1 MKVLITGATGLI
13 GSRIVKD
20 CLERDTKVNFLTT
33 RKNKIDSIPGCH
45 GFYWDPQKKI
55 INLKCFNDVDSII
68 NLSGASIFRIWT
80 KKNKELILNS
90 RVQSLNFLRDTINK
104 NNIKINSIISA
115 SGIGAY
121 PSSNDKE
128 FDETEKD
135 RSNYFLSD
143 VIKEWENATM
153 SFKNIVKNVS
163 IVRIGLVLSK
173 DGGVLKQTM
182 QPMSFG
188 FGVYF
193 GKGNQWQSWIHIKDI
208 SRLFLHINE
217 KTLSGIYNGVAP
229 TPLSNFDFTKMVSK
243 IRRGVLFL
251 IPVPRLFFRLIF
263 GEMHIILFKSQKVSS
278 EKIQSKGF
286 AFVYDN
292 LENTLKNILQ

>member
-1 MKVLITGATGLI
+1 
-13 GSRIVKD
+13 
-20 CLERDTKVNFLTT
+20 
-33 RKNKIDSIPGCH
+33 
-45 GFYWDPQKKI
+45 
-55 INLKCFNDVDSII
+55 
-68 NLSGASIFRIWT
+68 
-80 KKNKELILNS
+80 
-90 RVQSLNFLRDTINK
+90 
-104 NNIKINSIISA
+104 
-115 SGIGAY
+115 
-121 PSSNDKE
+121 
-128 FDETEKD
+128 
-135 RSNYFLSD
+135 
-143 VIKEWENATM
+143 M

-217 KTLSGIYNGVAP
+217 KALSGIYNGVAP
-229 TPLSNFDFTKMVSK
+229 APLSNFDFTKMVSR

-286 AFVYDN
+286 DFVYDN

>member
-1 MKVLITGATGLI
+1 M
-13 GSRIVKD
+13 
-20 CLERDTKVNFLTT
+20 
-33 RKNKIDSIPGCH
+33 
-45 GFYWDPQKKI
+45 
-55 INLKCFNDVDSII
+55 
-68 NLSGASIFRIWT
+68 
-80 KKNKELILNS
+80 
-90 RVQSLNFLRDTINK
+90 NFLRNTIK
-104 NNIKINSIISA
+104 ENNIKINSIISA

-121 PSSNDKE
+121 PSSNEKE
-128 FDETEKD
+128 FDENEKD

-143 VIKEWENATM
+143 VIKEWEKATM
-153 SFKNIVKNVS
+153 SFKNITKNVS

-217 KTLSGIYNGVAP
+217 KDLSGIYNGVAP

-278 EKIQSKGF
+278 KKIQLKGF
-286 AFVYDN
+286 TFIYEN